1 MMKNPERRK
10 DERVVKCARA
20 RPDIGETKR
29 SDDTGILRQMRF
41 VVPNETGSANTC
53 VGEENQEQ
61 EQNRTNQTHPP
72 LDKTRFT
79 EGHRLT
85 DGVEVTL
92 LSTPC
97 SVSRVDDKIQANAA
111 ESITPAYVSLGA
123 MDFSLLSINWQV
135 IR

>member
-10 DERVVKCARA
+10 DERVVKCTRA

-53 VGEENQEQ
+53 VRQENQEK

-72 LDKTRFT
+72 LDKTRLT

-85 DGVEVTL
+85 DAVDVTL
-92 LSTPC
+92 LSQTC
-97 SVSRVDDKIQANAA
+97 SGSMVDDKIHANAA
-111 ESITPAYVSLGA
+111 ESTTPATVSSGA
-123 MDFSLLSINWQV
+123 M
-135 IR
+135 

>member
-10 DERVVKCARA
+10 DERVVKCTRA

-41 VVPNETGSANTC
+41 VVPNETGSANAR
-53 VGEENQEQ
+53 VGQENQEQ
-61 EQNRTNQTHPP
+61 EQNRANQTHPP
-72 LDKTRFT
+72 LDNTRFS

-85 DGVEVTL
+85 DGVAIAL
-92 LSTPC
+92 LSTPG
-97 SVSRVDDKIQANAA
+97 SVSRIDEKIQANAA
-111 ESITPAYVSLGA
+111 ESVTLANVSLGA
-123 MDFSLLSINWQV
+123 MGFSLLSINWQV

>member
-10 DERVVKCARA
+10 DERVVKCTRA

-41 VVPNETGSANTC
+41 IVPNEPGGANAR
-53 VGEENQEQ
+53 VDQEDHEQ
-61 EQNRTNQTHPP
+61 EHDRAKQTHPP
-72 LDKTRFT
+72 LDKTRFN

-85 DGVEVTL
+85 DGVGVTL

-97 SVSRVDDKIQANAA
+97 SV
-111 ESITPAYVSLGA
+111 
-123 MDFSLLSINWQV
+123 
-135 IR
+135 